1 MFYTK
6 KRKCINNFCKN
17 KLLGITMLNMKSPLL
32 VSIMCCLYGGYVV
45 AAQDDANQLD
55 KELAYLR
62 AESYVYSAGKKQ
74 QKISEVAGAA
84 FVISQED
91 IKHSGATTIADALR
105 LAPGVQVARYSSHA
119 WAITMRGF
127 NSFFSA
133 NLLVMI
139 DGRSVYNTEFSGVYW
154 DITDTMLADIERI
167 EVIRGPGGTL
177 WGANAVNG
185 VINIITKKAKDTQ
198 GGLLVARAGNEEKGE
213 VDLRYGGVIDEA
225 SNTYYRVYT
234 KNLARDSQR
243 IDNGRDDHWS
253 KHQLGFKVE
262 GEADE
267 AKTQWIVQGDAYSEN
282 LHEGAAPLNTATRV
296 EGANVLSRMTKKFSS
311 DSELRVQAYYDY
323 SLRNAAS
330 IKITDNVFDLEV
342 QHRYRFSDN
351 NEFMSGFGYR
361 IRENAS
367 ASKVQGTFYSP
378 ETRREHL
385 FSAFLQDE
393 IALIPKT
400 LRLTLGSKFE
410 HNVYTGFEVQP
421 SARLL
426 WSVDEN
432 SSVWASVS
440 RAVRT
445 PSRLE
450 SDISITSAL
459 SPQPVQVAPGVV
471 INIPVTLNGSGNKNL
486 KAENTL
492 AYELGF
498 RQQVTAKFSYDVS
511 GFYNHYRH
519 LRGSNPQVTLGFPII
534 VATQAL
540 NNMRGNGYG
549 VELSS
554 TWKPFDWWQLK
565 SSYTYTKI
573 NLRLDQNA
581 QGTEVDLQN
590 RNPRHQVSLFS
601 NMAFSDNWG
610 LDLWLRYTDKINT
623 KTITPVNAYMALDM
637 RVFWQPIKQV
647 ELSLVGQNL
656 IADTHYEF
664 PQDRFNLTRSAIEKA
679 FYGQVSWKF

>member
-1 MFYTK
+1 
-6 KRKCINNFCKN
+6 
-17 KLLGITMLNMKSPLL
+17 MLNVKSRLL
-32 VSIMCCLYGGYVV
+32 VSIICCLYGGYV
-45 AAQDDANQLD
+45 AAVEDDANQLD

-167 EVIRGPGGTL
+167 EVVRGPGGTL

-213 VDLRYGGVIDEA
+213 INLRYGGVIDEA

-234 KNLARDSQR
+234 KNLARDSQKF
-243 IDNGRDDHWS
+243 DNGRDDHWS

-267 AKTQWIVQGDAYSEN
+267 AKSQWIVQGDAYSEN
-282 LHEGAAPLNTATRV
+282 LHETALPTTTPTYV
-296 EGANVLSRMTKKFSS
+296 EGANVLTRLTKKFSV
-311 DSELRVQAYYDY
+311 DSELRLQAYFDY
-323 SLRNAAS
+323 AQRNAPT
-330 IKITDNVFDLEV
+330 IKLTDTTVDLEA
-342 QHRYRFSDN
+342 QHRYRFTET
-351 NEFMSGFGYR
+351 NEFMWGLGYR
-361 IRENAS
+361 TRENKS
-367 ASKVQGTFYSP
+367 AYKIAGSFYDP
-378 ETRREHL
+378 LTRREHL

-426 WSVDEN
+426 WSVNEN

-450 SDISITSAL
+450 SDVSLKGAL
-459 SPQPVQVAPGVV
+459 PAQPIPVAPGVTV
-471 INIPVTLNGSGNKNL
+471 NVPFSFYGVGNKNL
-486 KAENTL
+486 KAEKTL

-498 RQQVTAKFSYDVS
+498 RQQLTPSFSYDVS

-519 LRGSNPQVTLGFPII
+519 LRGSNPQVSFVPDPTSPIG
-534 VATQAL
+534 VAGVVNTQGL

-581 QGTEVDLQN
+581 QGTEVDMQN

-664 PQDRFNLTRSAIEKA
+664 PQDPFNPTRSAIEKA